1 MLCIL
6 EVIKCSRWWS
16 NPIKPKWILEI
27 FDHAQSYLTSLLWLW
42 RHEVFL
48 QGKKMHIQNQKNK
61 LKNYVP
67 TYSDQI
73 QRATDHTFEI
83 NINSRD
89 KLDDKIEKKIFQR
102 IKYSLYRN
110 LQSFRQ
116 WKETFLATCTFIKI
130 HFVGKCWKDKRL
142 KDKSCIQDT
151 EDWHVT
157 FIWVVT
163 VLNC

>member
-1 MLCIL
+1 
-6 EVIKCSRWWS
+6 
-16 NPIKPKWILEI
+16 
-27 FDHAQSYLTSLLWLW
+27 
-42 RHEVFL
+42 
-48 QGKKMHIQNQKNK
+48 MHIQNQKNK

-116 WKETFLATCTFIKI
+116 
-130 HFVGKCWKDKRL
+130 
-142 KDKSCIQDT
+142 
-151 EDWHVT
+151 
-157 FIWVVT
+157 
-163 VLNC
+163 